1 MVVQLLDLAA
11 DPEGGLAGRTMDRKG
26 KQKKVAIRW
35 HTDGVQHECPQKL
48 TTLYP
53 LELPDHGGPTHIL
66 TMRAAYQA
74 MPDDFKRRIAGLK
87 TANVNV
93 AKVTLNQESVY
104 GGLAD
109 DLAKRQETQID
120 PMMHPLVRTHPENG
134 TKAIVF
140 NPLKVEYIAGLD
152 PETSL
157 ALMDDL
163 LERALR
169 PEFVYSHKWR
179 MGDML
184 IWDNRSSLHRAG
196 LEDCP
201 ADQHRTLNRMC
212 IEGDRPFREA
222 MRRCRTA
229 S

>member
-1 MVVQLLDLAA
+1 
-11 DPEGGLAGRTMDRKG
+11 
-26 KQKKVAIRW
+26 
-35 HTDGVQHECPQKL
+35 
-48 TTLYP
+48 
-53 LELPDHGGPTHIL
+53 
-66 TMRAAYQA
+66 MRAAYQA